1 MKNIHLINKE
11 ITNQI
16 KVKFGADASFWMSYL
31 TLKKGYDY
39 ELNLNIFHYTFNL
52 GDDGK
57 TYLWNEYIIC
67 QCELSQFCETDFYN
81 DELLFLK
88 SIEQAKHDAINKYR
102 SFTNKININK
112 PIETNRLILKAF
124 DKESSLVYDN
134 YFYKN
139 QDEFKKYY
147 RLKYDEFI

>member
-16 KVKFGADASFWMSYL
+16 KVKFGADASFWMPYL

-88 SIEQAKHDAINKYR
+88 SIEQAKHDAINKYG